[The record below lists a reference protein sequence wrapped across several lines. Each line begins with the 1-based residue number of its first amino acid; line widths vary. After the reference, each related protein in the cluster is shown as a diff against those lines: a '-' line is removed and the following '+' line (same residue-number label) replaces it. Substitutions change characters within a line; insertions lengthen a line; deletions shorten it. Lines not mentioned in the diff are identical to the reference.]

1 MIADRIVAA
10 DAQRHAAERE
20 KAKLTLLKSGLMTD
34 LLTGRVRVREGVG
47 GWMSCLGELTGAAG
61 VTDQSNRSDPTDR
74 SNPTFTVAPVSAIGE
89 EAP

>member
-47 GWMSCLGELTGAAG
+47 GWMSCLGKLTGAAG